1 MGTPVACATPVVAPD
16 LNGITCVGHG
26 SVSGIVTGPESGD
39 TVVLSLGGVDL
50 QTIPVIP
57 PVAPAAGNYAICAP
71 ADPAAY
77 LLEHVNAAGTVIAST
92 SVTMVPPVLVPTPV
106 PSPGVT
112 PVPCP
117 AICPN
122 AVPNQNTGCLT
133 CSGQTA
139 NF

>member
-1 MGTPVACATPVVAPD
+1 
-16 LNGITCVGHG
+16 
-26 SVSGIVTGPESGD
+26 
-39 TVVLSLGGVDL
+39 
-50 QTIPVIP
+50 VIP

-77 LLEHVNAAGTVIAST
+77 TLEHVNSAGTTIGSPA